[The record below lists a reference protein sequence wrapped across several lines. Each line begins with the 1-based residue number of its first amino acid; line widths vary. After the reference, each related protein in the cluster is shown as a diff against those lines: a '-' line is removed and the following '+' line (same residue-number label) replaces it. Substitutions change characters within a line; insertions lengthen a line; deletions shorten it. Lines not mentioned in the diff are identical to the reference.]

1 MPLDLGSQKGV
12 RSSGGDKQS
21 PPGWTSSLWQKVR
34 WLQRTVRNPKCPRK
48 HAQTLGQYVKEKI
61 ERKIKKRLHFLSK
74 DSETCTGLVVLP
86 IEKGCNRL
94 HRRRGFWEG

>member
-1 MPLDLGSQKGV
+1 
-12 RSSGGDKQS
+12 
-21 PPGWTSSLWQKVR
+21 
-34 WLQRTVRNPKCPRK
+34 
-48 HAQTLGQYVKEKI
+48 LGQYVKEKI